1 MNAPSGL
8 RRNPKFGKV
17 EQLAQTANRWLSRA
31 FVQRIYS
38 QPAVFP

>member
-8 RRNPKFGKV
+8 RRNPKLGKV

-31 FVQRIYS
+31 FVQRVYS